1 MSYVTF
7 YKLRIDP
14 LLQRFGT
21 IRKGIHFIKIII
33 EFEKEIEICIY
44 TNPMLSVH

>member
-14 LLQRFGT
+14 LLQR

-33 EFEKEIEICIY
+33 EFEKEIEICLY